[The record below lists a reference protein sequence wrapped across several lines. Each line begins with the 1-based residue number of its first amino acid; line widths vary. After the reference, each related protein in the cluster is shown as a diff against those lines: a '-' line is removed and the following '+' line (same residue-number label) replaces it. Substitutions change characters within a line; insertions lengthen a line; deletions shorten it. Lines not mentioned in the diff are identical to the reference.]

1 MFGAPNM
8 RRMDIDVVRLIDALG
23 GTNATARATGVKPPS
38 VSEWRK
44 SGIFPADKL
53 VLVAC
58 RLEERQ
64 VATRFELFPNTWHR
78 IWPDLIGTEGAPEVP
93 TTQAQEA
100 RDAA

>member
-8 RRMDIDVVRLIDALG
+8 RHMDIDVVRLIDALG

-44 SGIFPADKL
+44 SGVFPADKL

-58 RLEERQ
+58 RLEKKQ
-64 VATRFELFPNTWHR
+64 VATRFELFPTTWHR
-78 IWPDLIGTEGAPEVP
+78 IWPDLIGVEGAPP
-93 TTQAQEA
+93 IPAANDQES